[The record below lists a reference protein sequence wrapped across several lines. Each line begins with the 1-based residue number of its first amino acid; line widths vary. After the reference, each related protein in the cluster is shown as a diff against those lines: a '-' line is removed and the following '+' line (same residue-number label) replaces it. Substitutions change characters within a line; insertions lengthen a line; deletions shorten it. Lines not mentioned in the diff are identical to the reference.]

1 MFSTG
6 CCIQGCRSRLVWF
19 LLLSCGLLLS
29 VLFSGF
35 VLVILVVLRLSV
47 LLSGS
52 VLVILVVLRL
62 SVLLSG
68 SVLVILLV
76 PVFWFLLSVLRVV
89 LLEMAEGLGLEEVE
103 EGIEDVERDYMAGN

>member
-1 MFSTG
+1 M
-6 CCIQGCRSRLVWF
+6 
-19 LLLSCGLLLS
+19 LLS

-76 PVFWFLLSVLRVV
+76 PVFWFLLSVLRVCVARDGRSASSRV
-89 LLEMAEGLGLEEVE
+89 LHGKQVAP
-103 EGIEDVERDYMAGN
+103 

>member
-1 MFSTG
+1 M
-6 CCIQGCRSRLVWF
+6 
-19 LLLSCGLLLS
+19 
-29 VLFSGF
+29 
-35 VLVILVVLRLSV
+35 
-47 LLSGS
+47 
-52 VLVILVVLRL
+52 VLRL

-103 EGIEDVERDYMAGN
+103 EGIEDVERDYILDLSSTRCSMPYYTAYVATKSVFTKCIVMSLSTLVGRTTRHTAKPHVCRYCFDLLWG

>member
-1 MFSTG
+1 M
-6 CCIQGCRSRLVWF
+6 
-19 LLLSCGLLLS
+19 LS

-76 PVFWFLLSVLRVV
+76 PVFWFLLSVLRIFSLDRKRISRV
-89 LLEMAEGLGLEEVE
+89 LHGKQIAP
-103 EGIEDVERDYMAGN
+103 

>member
-1 MFSTG
+1 M
-6 CCIQGCRSRLVWF
+6 
-19 LLLSCGLLLS
+19 
-29 VLFSGF
+29 
-35 VLVILVVLRLSV
+35 VLRLSV